1 LSLAPLH
8 LVGGTGTAWDELI
21 LLLIPASFLLV
32 GRLEKWRARI
42 KAARDGERS
51 AAPAEALPGEGPA
64 EAGDQPA
71 PAQRTES
78 PNGRQSASSHTG
90 ARGED
95 GDD

>member
-1 LSLAPLH
+1 MNLAPLH
-8 LVGGTGTAWDELI
+8 IVTGNGSGWDELI
-21 LLLIPASFLLV
+21 LLIIPASLLLV

-51 AAPAEALPGEGPA
+51 AAPAETLPGAGPA

-71 PAQRTES
+71 SAQWTES
-78 PNGRQSASSHTG
+78 EDGRRSVGSHAG